1 MKKKKQQMYDVHEKR
16 KEVQP
21 LKKETEAVEKQDKG
35 EKRFGIVMNSEIEK
49 RISDEVKKLK
59 YLKATRSEV
68 IEIMMEMFFEG
79 FPDPE
84 ILTEQLESRVIAKR
98 KGV

>member
-1 MKKKKQQMYDVHEKR
+1 MSKKKVKMYDVHERR
-16 KEVQP
+16 KEVPP
-21 LKKETEAVEKQDKG
+21 LKTEIKAVEKQDKG

-68 IEIMMEMFFEG
+68 IEIMMEMFFER

>member
-1 MKKKKQQMYDVHEKR
+1 MSKKKQKMYDVHETR
-16 KEVQP
+16 KEFKP
-21 LKKETEAVEKQDKG
+21 LKKETEVAEKQDKG

-79 FPDPE
+79 FSDPK